1 MSARKLHT
9 RLDDFEGLVGTQRT
23 HVGASGRLAGRA
35 LTIGAAALL
44 WLVAAAAGPAMAG
57 KFKIPTGASP
67 SPLFDVEPFT
77 QKMMRFE
84 EFGTLPLP
92 HYKMEGGSSLPVP
105 KNTWSGP
112 DHETLDDFLYE
123 PIYPYP
129 TRTANMGD
137 GNPWQKQVEESLGRS
152 LNYTAAEGRP
162 PGEAFAHQRWN
173 EFYPEVYFQTATTGA
188 RTNGGLRDDLQMHGF
203 SAGEFGP
210 DGLYYS
216 QGTSAGTEV
225 RLHPDMPLQDPDA
238 VWTFDGTLPP
248 KLLQARYGETVL
260 FRHYNALPVDPSA
273 NYGFGLHTLSTHEH
287 NGHNPFESD
296 GYMQAFFFPGQYYDY
311 RWPMILAGHDSINT
325 DASNPMAGAPDGQGG
340 ITRVRGDYR
349 ETMST
354 HWFHDHMLDYTA
366 QNVYKGSAAM
376 MNYYSAIDRGNEG
389 LVDGINLRL
398 PSGTALDWGNRDYD
412 MNLLMADKAW
422 DEDGQLYFNIF
433 NRDGFLGDQMTV
445 NWQYKP
451 FVEVRARSYR
461 FRLLNGSVSRYLKL
475 ALVDEEGEPVPF
487 YMIANDGNI
496 MEHSIYFEDGQLPT
510 QSIAERYDIIVDF
523 SAFEEG
529 DRLYLVNLLEHRN
542 GKGPKA
548 AISLSSVVSDKYDGD
563 PAVGK
568 FLEFRVKA
576 YKGKDLSMNPADYV
590 EGAKKMIPLPTFTEE
605 ELANARHR
613 SFKFGRSNGTDSAPW
628 TIKTDGGQGLGADP
642 SLVSAAPDLGS
653 VEIWHLESSSGGW
666 AHPVHIHFEEGQI
679 LTKDGQEPPAWE
691 KWSRKD
697 VYRLGPEADSAN
709 EMAIAIRFRE
719 FGGTYMEHC
728 HNTQHEDHAMLLRWD
743 IEKPGQLVSMATPMP
758 EWEGCGYIETEELS
772 TYKSGDTVAKSLYS
786 MPAKSSIL
794 KSAPSEDPHFDP
806 KTQEENAEPSSGAG
820 GQEEAAEEVSGG
832 SSPEEAVEEASEAP
846 KTKKSGKRG
855 RSRRRSGKGKRG
867 KNL

>member
-1 MSARKLHT
+1 MMTAHEAHAKMNNSGNPGDLRSFSLGMQGAHAT
-9 RLDDFEGLVGTQRT
+9 RSRRQ
-23 HVGASGRLAGRA
+23 SGRVVA
-35 LTIGAAALL
+35 IAAVLL
-44 WLVAAAAGPAMAG
+44 WLVAATAGPAAAG

-67 SPLFDVEPFT
+67 SPLFGVEPFT
-77 QKMMRFE
+77 QKLMRFE
-84 EFGTLPLP
+84 EFGTQPLP
-92 HYKMEGGSSLPVP
+92 QYKMGGGSSLPVP

-112 DHETLDDFLYE
+112 DRETLDDFLYE
-123 PIYPYP
+123 PLFPLP
-129 TRTANMGD
+129 SRMANVAD
-137 GNPWQKQVEESLGRS
+137 SNPWQKRIEESLGRP
-152 LNYTAAEGRP
+152 LGYTTAEGRP
-162 PGEAFAHQRWN
+162 PGESFAHQRWN
-173 EFYPEVYFQTATTGA
+173 EFQPEVYFHTATTGA
-188 RTNGGLRDDLQMHGF
+188 RVNGGVRDDLQMHGF

-216 QGTSAGTEV
+216 HGTSSGIEV
-225 RLHPDMPLQDPDA
+225 RVHPDMPLQDPDA
-238 VWTFDGTLPP
+238 VWTFDGTFPP

-296 GYMQAFFFPGQYYDY
+296 GYTQSFFFPGQYFDY

-325 DASNPMAGAPDGQGG
+325 DASDPRAGAPDGHGG
-340 ITRVRGDYR
+340 ITRVPGNYR

-376 MNYYSAIDRGNEG
+376 MNYYSALDRGNEG
-389 LVDGINLRL
+389 LMDSVNLRF

-412 MNLLMADKAW
+412 MNLLIADKAW
-422 DEDGQLYFNIF
+422 DDEGQLYFNIF
-433 NRDGFLGDQMTV
+433 NRDGFLGDRMTV
-445 NWQYKP
+445 NWQFKP

-461 FRLLNGSVSRYLKL
+461 FRLLNGSVSRYIKV
-475 ALVDEEGEPVPF
+475 ALVDEAGEPVPF

-496 MEHSIYFEDGQLPT
+496 MEHSIYFENGQMPT
-510 QSIAERYDIIVDF
+510 HAIAERYDIIVDF
-523 SAFEEG
+523 SSFEEG
-529 DRLYLVNLLEHRN
+529 DRLYFVNLLEHRN

-548 AISLSSVVSDKYDGD
+548 AISLSSAASGKYDGD

-576 YKGKDLSMNPADYV
+576 YEGKDLSMNPADYV
-590 EGAKKMIPLPTFTEE
+590 EGAKKMLPLPTFTEE

-628 TIKTDGGQGLGADP
+628 TIKTDGGQGMGADP
-642 SLVSAAPDLGS
+642 SLISAAPDLGS

-679 LTKDGQEPPAWE
+679 LTKDGQEPPPWE

-697 VYRLGPEADSAN
+697 VYRLGPLPDSAH
-709 EMAIAIRFRE
+709 EMAVAIRFRE
-719 FGGTYMEHC
+719 FGGSYMEHC

-772 TYKSGDTVAKSLYS
+772 TYKSGDMGAAASYS
-786 MPAKSSIL
+786 MPAKSSIVSSTSSKDPQL
-794 KSAPSEDPHFDP
+794 EAPV
-806 KTQEENAEPSSGAG
+806 QEEPT
-820 GQEEAAEEVSGG
+820 EEVS
-832 SSPEEAVEEASEAP
+832 EAP
-846 KTKKSGKRG
+846 AQEEPAEQVSESPKEKKKRWRKNRRSG
-855 RSRRRSGKGKRG
+855 RRSGKGRKG
-867 KNL
+867 KIQ